1 MEPTR
6 RADPS
11 LAATASGRSTADLT
25 LPFAA
30 PEFLQVL
37 DAADRRRRIAN
48 LVSNDIVP
56 RLQLLHAVVPVPDH
70 PTARDVSELAQLV
83 IASDGP
89 EAADYVASLRD
100 GGLSVDLL
108 FSELLE
114 PAAQRLGQLWE
125 ADEVDFID
133 VTLGVARLQALL
145 SVFNCTHEIAAS
157 GVDRSVF
164 MFTVPG
170 EQHSFGI
177 AMVER
182 FLTAGGW
189 HVSSEREA
197 SPQVLAR
204 IVSERWLGV
213 AGLTLSN
220 RLNLEAA
227 ARSIHAIKRHSR
239 NQAIG
244 IMVGG
249 PVFSTNRQLAA
260 DIGADGT
267 ATCASGAVVLA
278 QKLLDRAL
286 AASLDELPARRDRA
300 G

>member
-11 LAATASGRSTADLT
+11 RTATAFGRSTADLT

-70 PTARDVSELAQLV
+70 PSAKDVSELAQLV

-100 GGLSVDLL
+100 GGLTMDML
-108 FSELLE
+108 FAELLE
-114 PAAQRLGQLWE
+114 PAAQRLGELWE
-125 ADEVDFID
+125 EDEIDFID

-145 SVFNCTHEIAAS
+145 SVFNCTHEIAAT
-157 GVDRSVF
+157 GINRSVL

-189 HVSSEREA
+189 LVSSEREA
-197 SPQVLAR
+197 SPQRLGK
-204 IVSERWLGV
+204 IVGEHWLGV

-220 RLNLEAA
+220 RVNLEAA
-227 ARSIHAIKRHSR
+227 ARSIHEIKRQSCNH
-239 NQAIG
+239 AIG
-244 IMVGG
+244 VMVGG
-249 PVFSTNRQLAA
+249 PAFSANRQLAT

-286 AASLDELPARRDRA
+286 AASLNDLPARRESA